1 MAQSQPPEMKRGL
14 LRAQI
19 AVAVLAVL
27 AVGGFIGLW
36 NVLGGAGFEDFP
48 RLILSMCLP
57 PAFIAILVGI
67 YVLVFR
73 SRGS

>member
-1 MAQSQPPEMKRGL
+1 MAEPPEMKRGL

-27 AVGGFIGLW
+27 AIGAFIGLW
-36 NVLGGAGFEDFP
+36 NLLGSAGFEDFP

-57 PAFIAILVGI
+57 PAVIAILVGI
-67 YVLVFR
+67 YVLIFR
-73 SRGS
+73 ARGS

>member
-1 MAQSQPPEMKRGL
+1 MSEPPELKRGL

-27 AVGGFIGLW
+27 AIGAFIVLW
-36 NVLGGAGFEDFP
+36 NLLGSAGFEDFP

-57 PAFIAILVGI
+57 PAVIAIVVGI
-67 YVLVFR
+67 YVLIFR
-73 SRGS
+73 ARGS